1 MKDRKVPMRRC
12 VGCMVSKEKKDLVRI
27 ACYEGNLSVDLTGRA
42 KGRGA
47 YLCRDNSS
55 CWEKAYKK
63 KALERSL
70 GMPISEEQKAEI
82 FSKLNDLIDKS
93 QNE

>member
-1 MKDRKVPMRRC
+1 MKERKMPMRRC
-12 VGCMVSKEKKDLVRI
+12 VGCMESKEKQQLVRI
-27 ACYEGNLSVDLTGRA
+27 AGYEGKLSIDLTGRA

-47 YLCRDNSS
+47 YLCRDDSK

-70 GMPISEEQKAEI
+70 GMPVSSEQKEEI
-82 FSKLNDLIDKS
+82 FKQLEKLSK
-93 QNE
+93 EV